1 LLIIA
6 KPGFRQ
12 RVARRGYSMFSL
24 AKEAGLAKESV
35 TRLARGRPVRAATA
49 RKLCQVLKVEFDEM
63 FEFVEDANG

>member
-1 LLIIA
+1 
-6 KPGFRQ
+6 
-12 RVARRGYSMFSL
+12 MFSL

-35 TRLARGRPVRAATA
+35 TRLARGTA

>member
-1 LLIIA
+1 
-6 KPGFRQ
+6 
-12 RVARRGYSMFSL
+12 MFSL

-35 TRLARGRPVRAATA
+35 TRLARGRPVRAATS

>member
-1 LLIIA
+1 MLIIA

-35 TRLARGRPVRAATA
+35 TPACAWETCKGGDSEETVPG
-49 RKLCQVLKVEFDEM
+49 VE
-63 FEFVEDANG
+63 GGI

>member
-1 LLIIA
+1 
-6 KPGFRQ
+6 
-12 RVARRGYSMFSL
+12 MFSL

-35 TRLARGRPVRAATA
+35 TRRGRPVRAATA